1 MHIEMWHGWTME
13 IFMTIG
19 IIVLG
24 TVLYKLHGRA
34 RILNTTIFKRFT
46 LNNLYDGDCAF
57 SKRRQI
63 ADLNL
68 HDRFV
73 ASLCDLYLCV
83 FIAVLGGGLLLVDH
97 IGFDMTDYAP
107 MSFYEAVAILGLVIP
122 VIVLPFVRTR
132 LMAIILTGARVIW

>member
-68 HDRFV
+68 HDRFARHYV
-73 ASLCDLYLCV
+73 IYIFV
-83 FIAVLGGGLLLVDH
+83 F
-97 IGFDMTDYAP
+97 
-107 MSFYEAVAILGLVIP
+107 S
-122 VIVLPFVRTR
+122 
-132 LMAIILTGARVIW
+132 